1 MAWHL
6 IIIIT
11 IRYGC
16 IIKGDVRLV
25 RIGALSNVQDK
36 TIIQEATAPLDGDH
50 DGSTIIGHYVTI
62 GHKCIL
68 RACTIENKVIVG
80 MGTVIEEGA
89 YIESNSIIGAGSV
102 VAAGTR
108 VPAFEL
114 WMGRP
119 AKFVR
124 SLTEDEIHS
133 ITISAVNYR
142 NLARQHRD
150 SFLASGGS
158 QTAHWQLEAA
168 GHKIGALEWPAVDP
182 DYGLEKPD
190 I

>member
-1 MAWHL
+1 
-6 IIIIT
+6 
-11 IRYGC
+11 
-16 IIKGDVRLV
+16 
-25 RIGALSNVQDK
+25 
-36 TIIQEATAPLDGDH
+36 
-50 DGSTIIGHYVTI
+50 
-62 GHKCIL
+62 
-68 RACTIENKVIVG
+68 
-80 MGTVIEEGA
+80 
-89 YIESNSIIGAGSV
+89 
-102 VAAGTR
+102 

-168 GHKIGALEWPAVDP
+168 GHRIGALEWPAVDP
-182 DYGLEKPD
+182 DYGFEKPD

>member
-1 MAWHL
+1 MDAV
-6 IIIIT
+6 
-11 IRYGC
+11 
-16 IIKGDVRLV
+16 IKGDVRLV
-25 RIGALSNVQDK
+25 RIGALTNVQDK

-62 GHKCIL
+62 GHKCVL

-80 MGTVIEEGA
+80 MGSVIEEGA

-142 NLARQHRD
+142 NLGAPAPRLVSRLGRLADGALAARR
-150 SFLASGGS
+150 
-158 QTAHWQLEAA
+158 AA
-168 GHKIGALEWPAVDP
+168 GHRIGALEWPAVDP
-182 DYGLEKPD
+182 DYGFEKPD